1 MTKIEVVLFE
11 ENYGTSSYIGDLKI
25 TPGGTVAKIYQSRDG
40 DYYTI
45 ANNWYEFKP
54 CCLSKDELNNY
65 FKNSKHTMAD
75 EVSYVAD
82 FFKAHLEK
90 QIENKEIV
98 FIPFDCKIHTSSPFV
113 NKTIHFGNSRR
124 CKFKKVQST
133 ETKISE

>member
-1 MTKIEVVLFE
+1 MTKIEVILFE
-11 ENYGTSSYIGDLKI
+11 ENYGISSYVGNLKI
-25 TPGGTVAKIYQSRDG
+25 TPGGTVAKIYRSRDG

-45 ANNWYEFKP
+45 TNNWYAFKP
-54 CCLSKDELNNY
+54 CCLSKDKLNNY

-90 QIENKEIV
+90 EIENKEFI
-98 FIPFDCKIHTSSPFV
+98 FIPLDCEIHTPSPFV
-113 NKTIHFGNSRR
+113 NKTINSKSRR
-124 CKFKKVQST
+124 CKLKKVQST